1 MRSSQSESRESCM
14 TVSPETTSPPNPSR
28 SSKRDWLLAF
38 AVSLATALA
47 IISPYFWKGNASG
60 HDFSFHAA
68 SWMDA
73 AAQWRDGIWYPRWT
87 DGANFGFGEPR
98 FIFYPPLSWMFGAA
112 LSFVVPWLYVPA
124 VFIVLTQTMAGLS
137 SFALARRLFPQ
148 RAALFCAVCYAANPY
163 VLLIVYMRSDFAEQ
177 LALAFFPVLTL
188 AALEATG
195 AVQSRFDTPRRPI
208 VFLGIV
214 FAAVWLTNAPAGV
227 IASYGLTVFFLW
239 RAISAK
245 SWRPL
250 LYGSAGLALGFGLI
264 GFYLLPAAYEQR
276 WVNISQALASGLQP
290 AQNFLYAVIA
300 DEEHNVFNRVASNAA
315 VLMMVLTGI
324 FACAAFP
331 RDKKSRFEPITRAVW
346 STMLALTIAAAFMML
361 RVSSLFWTVLPKLR
375 FVQFPW
381 RWMSL
386 LAIPLTCFVAATI
399 ARKTVRRY
407 WAALLAAALVAVLGC
422 TAAWMVGRTWWDS
435 EDMPV
440 LREAIDKDEGF
451 EGVDE
456 YDPKGDDHADL
467 PEKSARIR
475 LLNAA
480 QNPRVAQQVRIHVER
495 WSAERKEARIT
506 AREPVRVALRV
517 LNYPAWRVE
526 VNDAAVI
533 PERTDENNQMVVPLA
548 AGSSHVVVRFTRTP
562 DRTVGAAVTLASMLI
577 AVLLFFR
584 RART

>member
-1 MRSSQSESRESCM
+1 M
-14 TVSPETTSPPNPSR
+14 TVSPETTSPPNPS
-28 SSKRDWLLAF
+28 SSSRRDWLLALV
-38 AVSLATALA
+38 VSLATALA

-68 SWMDA
+68 SWMEA
-73 AAQWRDGIWYPRWT
+73 AAQWRDGILYPRWA

-137 SFALARRLFPQ
+137 AFALGRRLFPQ
-148 RAALFCAVCYAANPY
+148 RAALFCAVCYVANPY
-163 VLLIVYMRSDFAEQ
+163 ALLIVYMRSDFAEQ
-177 LALAFFPVLTL
+177 LALVSFPVLIL
-188 AALEATG
+188 AALEVSG
-195 AVQSRFDTPRRPI
+195 AVQSRFEAPGRQI
-208 VFLGIV
+208 VFLAIV

-239 RAISAK
+239 RALSAK
-245 SWRPL
+245 SGSPL
-250 LYGSAGLALGFGLI
+250 LYGTAGLALGFGLV

-290 AQNFLYAVIA
+290 AQNFLYAMIA
-300 DEEHNVFNRVASNAA
+300 DQEHNAFNRIASNAA
-315 VLMMVLTGI
+315 VLMMALTGI

-331 RDKKSRFEPITRAVW
+331 RDKKTRSEGLTRVVW
-346 STMLALTIAAAFMML
+346 STLLVLAITAAFMML
-361 RVSSLFWTVLPKLR
+361 RVSGIFWTVLPKLR

-386 LAIPLTCFVAATI
+386 LAIPFACFIAATI
-399 ARKTVRRY
+399 ARKTMHRY
-407 WAALLAAALVAVLGC
+407 WAAVLATALVAVLGC
-422 TAAWMVGRTWWDS
+422 TAAWMVSRTWWDS
-435 EDMPV
+435 EDIPV
-440 LREAIDKDEGF
+440 LREAIDHDEGF

-456 YDPKGDDHADL
+456 YDPKGDDHASL
-467 PEKSARIR
+467 PEKSARIK
-475 LLNAA
+475 LLN
-480 QNPRVAQQVRIHVER
+480 VAPKSGTPPAVRIHVER

-506 AREPVRVALRV
+506 VREPVRVALRI

-526 VNDAAVI
+526 VNDSVVI
-533 PERTDENNQMVVPLA
+533 PERTEETNQMVLPLA
-548 AGSSHVVVRFTRTP
+548 SGSSHVVVRFTRTP
-562 DRTVGAAVTLASMLI
+562 DRTIGAAVTLASMLI

-584 RART
+584 RERT